1 MKLLYSKTSPYARKV
16 RIVAAEKHILL
27 ELQEVV
33 LADPDN
39 PVADFN
45 PLGKIPVLIMDDGE
59 PLYDSSVIVDYLEQ
73 RTPVAHLLP
82 HDSRM
87 RFQVKRWE
95 ALADGVCDAAVA
107 VMLERRRAENLQD
120 PSWIARQMSKV
131 ERGLR
136 RMEYDLAG
144 HDFCVGDS
152 MTLADIAL
160 GCVMAYL
167 NLRYP
172 ELDFD
177 HQYPKLAK
185 HYARMMQRPSF
196 QETAPPTF

>member
-82 HDSRM
+82 DDSRM

-152 MTLADIAL
+152 MTAADIAL

-167 NLRYP
+167 NLGYP

-185 HYARMMQRPSF
+185 HNARMMQRPSF
-196 QETAPPTF
+196 QETAPPTV